1 MTIDYLKNATKTTQA
16 DILPGQVPNSD
27 GAAVWAVD
35 DFTRLE
41 RFLILGSEGGS
52 YYASE
57 QKLTKE
63 NAQAVQ
69 RAIKTDGLRVVKTI
83 VAISDGGRAPKND
96 PAIFALALCA
106 KLGDEATRAAAYKAL
121 PAVCR
126 IGTHLYHFVAFCEAI
141 QGGGGWGRGMRRAVG
156 NWFNERAV
164 NDLAMQMLKYQAR
177 DGWSSRDLLRL
188 AHPTLKTEDHKA
200 LYRWATQGYDDV
212 QAEGLIVPPVISAFE
227 EAKTATELSRV
238 LKLIT
243 DYKLPR
249 EGIPT
254 QWLTKPEVWEAM
266 LPHMGLTAM
275 IRNIATMTRVGLVA
289 PLSKTTKEII
299 AKLGDSTAL
308 KKARIHPIQVLSALL
323 TYQSGRSVRGSSTW
337 TPVQPVVDALDGAF
351 YGTFKNVEP
360 TGKDTLLAIDVS
372 SSMTWGNIAGVPGLT
387 PRSGSAAMALI
398 TANVETSY
406 HIMGFARELV
416 DLPISPS
423 MRLDQVIKVIDSTP
437 MGSTDCAKPFTTAQS
452 RKWPV
457 EVFHVYTDSETNNYG
472 GEQPAQ
478 ALKKYRKS
486 SGINAKSA
494 VIAMVSNGFTIAD
507 PNDAGMLDVVGFD
520 TATPAVLADFARGAR
535 AGSSTT
541 QVEEVQDEE

>member
-188 AHPTLKTEDHKA
+188 AHPTPKTEDHKA

>member
-1 MTIDYLKNATKTTQA
+1 
-16 DILPGQVPNSD
+16 
-27 GAAVWAVD
+27 
-35 DFTRLE
+35 
-41 RFLILGSEGGS
+41 
-52 YYASE
+52 
-57 QKLTKE
+57 
-63 NAQAVQ
+63 
-69 RAIKTDGLRVVKTI
+69 
-83 VAISDGGRAPKND
+83 
-96 PAIFALALCA
+96 
-106 KLGDEATRAAAYKAL
+106 
-121 PAVCR
+121 
-126 IGTHLYHFVAFCEAI
+126 
-141 QGGGGWGRGMRRAVG
+141 
-156 NWFNERAV
+156 
-164 NDLAMQMLKYQAR
+164 MQMLKYQAR

-188 AHPTLKTEDHKA
+188 AHPTPKTEDHKA